1 MGKAVFKPIRY
12 FGSKGTFYK
21 KLLEYFPDPNSYNMY
36 IEPFGGSYTMGLT
49 ATLPDKVCEIYNDK
63 EKMYTHCIRYYKI
76 RNSSNNLSD
85 CVIYRPIMNTIV
97 NYIERH

>member
-21 KLLEYFPDPNSYNMY
+21 KLLEYFPDTNSYNMY

-63 EKMYTHCIRYYKI
+63 ENHQF
-76 RNSSNNLSD
+76 
-85 CVIYRPIMNTIV
+85 
-97 NYIERH
+97 YIINFFKAL